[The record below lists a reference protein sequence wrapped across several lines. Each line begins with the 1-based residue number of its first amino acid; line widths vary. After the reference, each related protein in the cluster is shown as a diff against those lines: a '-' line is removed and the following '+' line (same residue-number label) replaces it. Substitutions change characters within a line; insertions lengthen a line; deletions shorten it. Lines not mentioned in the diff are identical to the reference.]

1 MNMTVETHLKE
12 IVRQTETPPD
22 AISRDFR
29 VQNDFVSVTLLNK
42 GRPFNMQQ
50 HMRHHFNLNGDWETK
65 TPEMTEEEQEEL
77 SGRGWRKEARWVV
90 EDVVIQQSS
99 KKEQE

>member
-1 MNMTVETHLKE
+1 MTVETHLKA

-50 HMRHHFNLNGDWETK
+50 HLRHHFNLNGDWETK

-77 SGRGWRKEARWVV
+77 SDRGWRKEARWVV
-90 EDVVIQQSS
+90 
-99 KKEQE
+99 